1 MEYQNLLPARLDLSA
16 LYHLSARLVLLP
28 HHHLRDLSD
37 PVDLRLLYYLLHLLA
52 RLDPQHLEV
61 LYLRLVLYYL
71 LLP

>member
-1 MEYQNLLPARLDLSA
+1 MEYQNLLLVRLDLSA
-16 LYHLSARLVLLP
+16 LYHLSALLVLLP

-37 PVDLRLLYYLLHLLA
+37 PVDLRVLFLRLLLLA

-61 LYLRLVLYYL
+61 LYLRLVRYYL